1 MTDADTRISRAAA
14 NVQRVADAKEK
25 KLLDEIVELHRKNI
39 SLIEENTN
47 LKREVRELRRRVRMT
62 KIIQKEAER

>member
-1 MTDADTRISRAAA
+1 MTGADARISRAAA
-14 NVQRVADAKEK
+14 NVQRVADAGEK

>member
-1 MTDADTRISRAAA
+1 VTDADTRISRAAA